1 MGSVT
6 KGVCCLVDNIL
17 QRYERESGLYCDSDV
32 IHAQCLGFLY
42 TSILQDELHGAA
54 RFGNVHRIRPSSNPE
69 SPPGRPD
76 ILHFLSDIT
85 ETQEF

>member
-1 MGSVT
+1 M
-6 KGVCCLVDNIL
+6 
-17 QRYERESGLYCDSDV
+17 RESGLYCDSDV

-76 ILHFLSDIT
+76 ILYFLSDIT

>member
-1 MGSVT
+1 M
-6 KGVCCLVDNIL
+6 
-17 QRYERESGLYCDSDV
+17 RESGLYCDSDV

-69 SPPGRPD
+69 PKNAELNPTRAAIPMLIVTPKLVAFGRC
-76 ILHFLSDIT
+76 
-85 ETQEF
+85 

>member
-1 MGSVT
+1 M
-6 KGVCCLVDNIL
+6 
-17 QRYERESGLYCDSDV
+17 RESGLYCDSDV

-85 ETQEF
+85 ETPEF